1 MINSIANLNTFGLLT
16 KSVLL
21 CFSCFFCMSFFVPEK
36 VSKKA
41 DAVIAKFY
49 KTNDFSRETIDI
61 SDNFNTE
68 TAVDFSEENLFKII
82 SDGKHLGYGYIGNAP
97 SKTATFDYLVL
108 FDTNFIITKSKVLI
122 YREEYGGEIGSKRW
136 LRQFTGASMEKQFTY
151 NQDIIP
157 ISGATISVQSMTRSM
172 NSLLESIKF
181 LKKNKQL

>member
-1 MINSIANLNTFGLLT
+1 MLKKSLLI
-16 KSVLL
+16 
-21 CFSCFFCMSFFVPEK
+21 CFSCFFCLAFFVPEK

-49 KTNDFSRETIDI
+49 KTKDFSKEVLVI
-61 SDNFNTE
+61 SEHMNAK
-68 TAVDFSEENLFKII
+68 TAADFSDENLFKIT
-82 SDGKHLGYGYIGNAP
+82 SEGEHLGYGYIGNAP
-97 SKTATFDYLVL
+97 SKTATFHYLVL
-108 FDTNFIITKSKVLI
+108 FDTEFIITKSKVLI

-136 LRQFTGASMEKQFTY
+136 LKQFIGASTEKQFTY

-172 NSLLESIKF
+172 NRLLESLTY